1 MIASCRLN
9 LMDGLSFLA
18 YLIHK
23 DAYDRLCEMLS
34 LGNLR
39 TEKSKY
45 HCIKQR
51 FKPMQK
57 AFNYAVPL
65 PV

>member
-1 MIASCRLN
+1 MVASRRLN
-9 LMDGLSFLA
+9 LIEGLSFLA

-23 DAYDRLCEMLS
+23 DAYGRLCEMLS

-45 HCIKQR
+45 DLY
-51 FKPMQK
+51 K
-57 AFNYAVPL
+57 AEV
-65 PV
+65 